1 MIRPLAT
8 VALAASLV
16 AATGQPATA
25 ASFDC
30 SQAEA
35 PDEIAVCDNAD
46 LSALDSEMGG
56 LWYAYNLLP
65 FLMGESGNRHDEAEA
80 FLHRRSQCGSDVSCL
95 TQAYQARIATLRQDL
110 QSGIQEL
117 CHN

>member
-1 MIRPLAT
+1 MIR
-8 VALAASLV
+8 ALAPIAFSASLV
-16 AATGQPATA
+16 AVAGQSATA

-35 PDEIAVCDNAD
+35 RDEIAVCDNAE

-80 FLHRRSQCGSDVSCL
+80 FLHQRSQCGSDVSCL
-95 TQAYQARIATLRQDL
+95 TQAYQARITTLRQDL
-110 QSGIQEL
+110 QSGVQEL

>member
-1 MIRPLAT
+1 MLRI
-8 VALAASLV
+8 LAALTMLAV
-16 AATGQPATA
+16 IFPAGVTSVRA

-30 SQAEA
+30 SQATTA
-35 PDEIAVCDNAD
+35 DEIAVCDTPA

-65 FLMGESGNRHDEAEA
+65 FLMGQSGNRHDAAVA
-80 FLHRRSQCGSDVSCL
+80 FLQTRGRCGADVACL

-110 QSGIQEL
+110 QSGIHEL
-117 CHN
+117 CQD

>member
-1 MIRPLAT
+1 MIRILAAA
-8 VALAASLV
+8 ALAAGTL
-16 AATGQPATA
+16 AAAGQPAEA

-30 SQAEA
+30 SQARA
-35 PDEIAVCDNAD
+35 PDEIAVCNNAD

-56 LWYAYNLLP
+56 LWYAYDLLP
-65 FLMGESGNRHDEAEA
+65 FLMGESGNRRDAAEA
-80 FLHRRSQCGSDVSCL
+80 FLHQRSQCGSDVSCL
-95 TQAYQARIATLRQDL
+95 TQAYEARIAILRQDL